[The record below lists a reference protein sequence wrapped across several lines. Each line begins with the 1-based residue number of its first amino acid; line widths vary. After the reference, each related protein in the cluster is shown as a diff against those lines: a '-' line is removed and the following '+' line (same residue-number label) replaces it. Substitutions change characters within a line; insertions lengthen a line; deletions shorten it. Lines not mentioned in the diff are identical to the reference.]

1 MDQPSIGSQHS
12 SSSSLTHQM
21 IPLPPPFAKKHR
33 TPIPQENTTWQIF
46 GFLITVTV
54 SIHFIASF
62 LHHGIVLHRVSWW
75 GHDYSG
81 MLGVI
86 VFNYGLV
93 LAMPALLSQKK
104 TNVNTTR
111 LVYSSV
117 VVTTLLYVLV
127 GALGGMALS
136 NVNINMLKPMVSGAY
151 GEPLQWAGWI
161 FAFFIIGLDVPLFAV
176 LTRYNLTSSGLCS
189 ERTANW
195 LVVYIPWG
203 LSWIFYQG
211 NSIAE
216 LLSWGGVLFTSAVAF
231 LLPLYLALRTLVVAP
246 NVEGSIDVY
255 GGYIKSKEAQTM
267 ALYIT
272 LFVAMVSVC
281 LGIVGKAESFFLAQQ
296 LANDPEYLNDD
307 SNLTLVMK

>member
-1 MDQPSIGSQHS
+1 MVFGKEEEEAHASDD
-12 SSSSLTHQM
+12 SL
-21 IPLPPPFAKKHR
+21 F
-33 TPIPQENTTWQIF
+33 PIPNYYVSQENTSWQIF
-46 GFLITVTV
+46 GFFVTVTV
-54 SIHFIASF
+54 SVQFIVSF
-62 LHHGIVLHRVSWW
+62 LQHGISVHRVSWW

-104 TNVNTTR
+104 PNVSTTR

-117 VVTTLLYVLV
+117 VVTTIMYVLV

-151 GEPLQWAGWI
+151 GTPLQWAGWV

-189 ERTANW
+189 KNTANW

-203 LSWIFYQG
+203 VSWLLYQG
-211 NSIAE
+211 NAIGE
-216 LLSWGGVLFTSAVAF
+216 LLSWGGVLFTSAIAF
-231 LLPLYLALRTLVVAP
+231 LLPLYLAIRTLVVAP
-246 NVEGSIDVY
+246 DAEGSIDVY
-255 GGYIKSKEAQTM
+255 GGHVKSKEAQKI
-267 ALYIT
+267 ALYII
-272 LFVAMVSVC
+272 LFIAMLSVC
-281 LGIVGKAESFFLAQQ
+281 LGIVGKADSVFLAEQ
-296 LANDPEYLNDD
+296 LKNDPEYLNDGSNFTDND
-307 SNLTLVMK
+307 SVDSAQ